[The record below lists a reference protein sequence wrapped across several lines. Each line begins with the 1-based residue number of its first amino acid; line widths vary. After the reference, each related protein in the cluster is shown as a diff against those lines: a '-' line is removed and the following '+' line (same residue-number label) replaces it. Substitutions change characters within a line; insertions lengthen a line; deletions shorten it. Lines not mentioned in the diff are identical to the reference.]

1 MPDTNADYKQ
11 QVFEIAQ
18 SIVFDRLQKA
28 GKPIPDDKPP
38 VYVIY
43 ARKSTTGKKKN
54 QNGKQVERQERS
66 IPDQIKDCKA
76 LAEREGLKVVDTLRE
91 EKSARKSANREVFE
105 EMMEEIRK
113 KDSLYNA
120 IICWHPDRLGRNMK
134 DAGEIIDLIDRGI
147 IKDLKFPQFSFQR
160 DPNGLMTLGLQ
171 FLLAKAYSDNL
182 SINVSR
188 GNESIIGEGKAIG
201 NKALRGYKVVNKRQ
215 RHDGNNFE
223 LIKQAFQMGIEGKSQ
238 DDIALYL
245 NQNNYTQNGKTIKM
259 TKQLVSAMF
268 SDPSYT
274 GYYLYGKNM
283 VDLTKFDHL
292 FTPAVSYLDY
302 LRLRNILDGKKGYKK
317 AQDKATPLLD
327 QMVVCGY
334 CGNLMTTYLNKNKPD
349 SPTTYLRI
357 KCSTKDCYSH
367 SVKGLREI
375 RAKVI
380 FEYIYQVLEAG
391 ITLVGEKAYNQYVA
405 DAKRQLVSSAKEL
418 ENDQRSISKQI
429 NDLEVQI
436 EEQQLILVRL
446 EDDDKSIKV
455 AREKIKQAR
464 EEIEQLEAKL
474 VDVKNK
480 RVNTESLL
488 KEKVMSYT
496 DFSNFIENIVTTLKT
511 SDNHLATD
519 SIIQMVFLN
528 FTIKDKKVLTHQW
541 NPKFESIAK
550 LPSVLECRGDRT
562 RTCDRSHPM
571 RVF

>member
-1 MPDTNADYKQ
+1 MPDNNQEYKQ

-18 SIVFDRLQKA
+18 RIVFDRLEKA
-28 GKPIPDDKPP
+28 GKPLPDDKPP

-43 ARKSTTGKKKN
+43 ARKSTKGKKKN
-54 QNGKQVERQERS
+54 QDGKQVERQERS

-76 LAEREGLKVVDTLRE
+76 LAKREGLKVVDILKE

-105 EMMEEIRK
+105 EMMDEIKSK
-113 KDSLYNA
+113 KSYNA

-171 FLLAKAYSDNL
+171 FLLAKANSDNL

-188 GNESIIGEGKAIG
+188 GNENIIGEGKVIG

-215 RHDGNNFE
+215 RPDGNNFE

-245 NQNNYTQNGKTIKM
+245 NENNYTQNGKTIKM

-268 SDPSYT
+268 RDPSYT
-274 GYYLYGKNM
+274 GYYIYGKNM
-283 VDLTKFDHL
+283 VDLTKLDNL

-302 LRLRNILDGKKGYKK
+302 LRLRNILDGKKGYKQV
-317 AQDKATPLLD
+317 QDKATPLLD

-349 SPTTYLRI
+349 SPITYLRI
-357 KCSTKDCYSH
+357 KCSTKGCYSH

-375 RAKVI
+375 RAKVV
-380 FEYIYQVLEAG
+380 FDYIYQVLDAG
-391 ITLVGEKAYNQYVA
+391 ISLEGEKAYNQYVA
-405 DAKRQLVSSAKEL
+405 DAKHQLVDSAKEL
-418 ENDQRSISKQI
+418 ESDQRSISKQI
-429 NDLEVQI
+429 NDLEAQI
-436 EEQQLILVRL
+436 EEQQLVVVRL
-446 EDDDKSIKV
+446 EGDDKSIKI
-455 AREKIKQAR
+455 AREKILQAR
-464 EEIEQLEAKL
+464 DEIEQLEARL
-474 VDVKNK
+474 IEVKNK
-480 RVNTESLL
+480 RVDTESLL

-496 DFSNFIENIVTTLKT
+496 DFSNFIKNIVSTLKT

-519 SIIQMVFLN
+519 SIIRMVFLN
-528 FTIKDKKVLTHQW
+528 FTIKDKKALNHQW
-541 NPKFESIAK
+541 NPKFETIAK
-550 LPSVLECRGDRT
+550 LPSVLQCRDDRT
-562 RTCDRSHPM
+562 RTCDLTHPM
-571 RVF
+571 RAL

>member
-1 MPDTNADYKQ
+1 MAHSNSDYKQ
-11 QVFEIAQ
+11 QVFQLAQ
-18 SIVFDRLQKA
+18 AIVFDRLEKA
-28 GKPIPDDKPP
+28 GKPIPDDKAP

-43 ARKSTTGKKKN
+43 ARKSTKGKKKN
-54 QNGKQVERQERS
+54 QDGKQVERQERS

-76 LAEREGLKVVDTLRE
+76 LAKREGLKVVDILKE

-105 EMMEEIRK
+105 EMIDEIKSK
-113 KDSLYNA
+113 KSYNA

-134 DAGEIIDLIDRGI
+134 DAGEIIDLIDRGV

-188 GNESIIGEGKAIG
+188 GNENIIGEGKAIG

-215 RHDGNNFE
+215 RPDGKNFK
-223 LIKQAFQMGIEGKSQ
+223 LIQQAFQMGIEGKSQ

-245 NQNNYTQNGKTIKM
+245 NQNDYTQNGKKAKM
-259 TKQLVSAMF
+259 SKQLVSAMF
-268 SDPSYT
+268 LDTSYT
-274 GYYLYGKNM
+274 GYYVYGKNM
-283 VDLTKFDHL
+283 VDLTKLDSL

-317 AQDKATPLLD
+317 VQEKATPLLD

-357 KCSTKDCYSH
+357 KCSTKECYSH

-380 FEYIYQVLEAG
+380 FEYIYEVLSSG
-391 ITLVGEKAYNQYVA
+391 IGINEKAYNHYVA

-418 ENDQRSISKQI
+418 ESDQRSISKQI
-429 NDLEVQI
+429 NDLESQI
-436 EEQQLILVRL
+436 EEQQIIVARL
-446 EDDDKSIKV
+446 EDDEKSVKV
-455 AREKIKQAR
+455 AREKIRQAR
-464 EEIEQLEAKL
+464 DEIEQLETKL
-474 VDVKNK
+474 AQIKNQRVDTV
-480 RVNTESLL
+480 SLL

-496 DFSNFIENIVTTLKT
+496 EFSNFFENIVATLET

-519 SIIQMVFLN
+519 SIIRMVFLN

-550 LPSVLECRGDRT
+550 IPSVNECRGDRT
-562 RTCDRSHPM
+562 RTCGLTLPKRAL
-571 RVF
+571 

>member
-1 MPDTNADYKQ
+1 MPDTNAEYKQ

-18 SIVFDRLQKA
+18 SIVFDRLEKA
-28 GKPIPDDKPP
+28 GKPLPDDKPP

-43 ARKSTTGKKKN
+43 ARKSTKGKKKN
-54 QNGKQVERQERS
+54 QDGKQVERQERS
-66 IPDQIKDCKA
+66 IPDQIKDSKA
-76 LAEREGLKVVDTLRE
+76 LAKREGLKVVDVLKE

-105 EMMEEIRK
+105 EMMDEIKSK
-113 KDSLYNA
+113 KSYNA

-188 GNESIIGEGKAIG
+188 GNENIIGEGKAIG
-201 NKALRGYKVVNKRQ
+201 NKALRGYKVINKRQ
-215 RHDGNNFE
+215 RKDGKNFE
-223 LIKQAFQMGIEGKSQ
+223 LIQQAFQMGIEGKSQ
-238 DDIALYL
+238 DVIASYL
-245 NQNNYTQNGKTIKM
+245 NENNYSQNGEKTRM

-268 SDPSYT
+268 LDPSYT
-274 GYYLYGKNM
+274 GYYVYGKNM

-292 FTPAVSYLDY
+292 FTPAMSYLDY
-302 LRLRNILDGKKGYKK
+302 LRLRNILDGKRGYKK

-334 CGNLMTTYLNKNKPD
+334 CGNLMTTYLNKNKPE
-349 SPTTYLRI
+349 SLITYLRI
-357 KCSTKDCYSH
+357 KCSTGGCYSH
-367 SVKGLREI
+367 KVKGLREI

-380 FEYIYQVLEAG
+380 FEYVYEVLAG
-391 ITLVGEKAYNQYVA
+391 GIGIDEKAYNQYVA

-418 ENDQRSISKQI
+418 ESDQRSISKQI
-429 NDLEVQI
+429 NDLETI
-436 EEQQLILVRL
+436 ISDQQLIVVRL
-446 EDDDKSIKV
+446 EGDDKSIKV
-455 AREKIKQAR
+455 AREKILQAR
-464 EEIEQLEAKL
+464 DEIEQLEAKL
-474 VDVKNK
+474 AQVKSQRVDAQ
-480 RVNTESLL
+480 SLL

-496 DFSNFIENIVTTLKT
+496 DFSNFIKNIVSTLKT

-519 SIIQMVFLN
+519 SIIRMVFLN

-541 NPKFESIAK
+541 NPKFETIAK

-562 RTCDRSHPM
+562 RTCDHSHPM
-571 RVF
+571 RAF